1 MSRSESRK
9 TDERIQIRCTA
20 EVKAQLTEKAQE
32 SGHSLS
38 EYLIKSGLGKRLLSK
53 GHYNSLASLIKIT
66 ALQKHIFNESGG
78 QYSKELADIL
88 QEVRKAAVLLQK
100 EIQGN
105 DSEDH

>member
-38 EYLIKSGLGKRLLSK
+38 EYLIKSGLGKRLQSK
-53 GHYNSLASLIKIT
+53 GHYNSLAALIKIT
-66 ALQKHIFNESGG
+66 ALQKHLFNESNG
-78 QYSKELADIL
+78 QYSKEFADIL
-88 QEVRKAAVLLQK
+88 QEVRKAAVLVHK

-105 DSEDH
+105 DS

>member
-9 TDERIQIRCTA
+9 TDERIQIRCTSK
-20 EVKAQLTEKAQE
+20 VKSQLTEKAQE

-38 EYLIKSGLGKRLLSK
+38 EYLIKSGLGKRLQSK
-53 GHYNSLASLIKIT
+53 GKYNSLAALIKIT
-66 ALQKHIFNESGG
+66 ALQKHLFNESSG
-78 QYSKELADIL
+78 QNSKEYSDIL
-88 QEVRKAAVLLQK
+88 REVRKAAVLLQK